1 MNMAGFDI
9 ADTIVVRRTVDKGT
23 KIIEET
29 IKKSNWAGQ
38 EYKEFQKKSMKFAG
52 DITLASSKGTDTVHL
67 DKMLETQIP
76 SIKGHLLC
84 TSRGTGI
91 RLG

>member
-1 MNMAGFDI
+1 MFMSGFDI
-9 ADTIVVRRTVDKGT
+9 EDTIVVRRIVEKGT

-29 IKKSNWAGQ
+29 AKKSNWAGQ
-38 EYKEFQKKSMKFAG
+38 EYKEFQKEKMKLAG
-52 DITLASSKGTDTVHL
+52 DIALVSSKGTGTVHL
-67 DKMLETQIP
+67 GKILETQIP
-76 SIKGHLLC
+76 STKGRLLC